1 MPTVRP
7 VFLLLL
13 FFSYSAHA
21 QIYDDYFGNG
31 HTIGVKVTSSSD
43 ELPDSSFYS
52 IDGSNII
59 PDLAGAARFLSN
71 ATLGT
76 DYEEIERVSQIGI
89 NPWIDEQMALPTD
102 SFYLDLYKKIYF
114 DIIEERHNVV
124 TSAIPID
131 SVRRQEI
138 LGFAFY
144 EKLFSKPDIL
154 RQRVAMALS
163 QIFVITRSANFI
175 LNRGFGISDYYD
187 LLYKDSFGNFRDLLE
202 DVTMHP
208 IMGVYLSHL
217 QNEKA
222 DTSAGVFPDENYA
235 REIMQLFTIGLLQ
248 LNMDGTVKL
257 DAHGKSTPTY
267 DIEDVQ
273 ELAKVFTGLSGGA
286 YDPESISSQI
296 GLPLIFNRSKNQF
309 DYTVPMAMYDEF
321 HEQGIKILT
330 TGDTIEAGQTGMQ
343 DISDVIDIL
352 FNHDNVAPFIAKRMI
367 QHLVKS
373 NPTPAYV
380 NRVALTFGDN
390 GSGERGDIGAV
401 VRAILID
408 PEAIDCNWIEEAAG
422 GKLIQP
428 LERFINLYLAFD
440 IQSPSNKFYFRDK
453 PLLDGRVEQ
462 SFLNAQSVFNFFTPF
477 YAETNFVAPEDL
489 VSPEFQIL
497 HSISSINYLNLI
509 ENSIKRKPFNN
520 FTAVNPLIGNSVVNT
535 DDEPFLDFSDEL
547 ALYESAGGIQ
557 ALLDRL
563 DILLCRG
570 QLSQSTKDII
580 ANTITQY
587 ESNIGSY
594 TSKRAVEDA
603 LYFVMA
609 SPDYIIQK

>member
-1 MPTVRP
+1 MPTARAIVI
-7 VFLLLL
+7 LLICC
-13 FFSYSAHA
+13 SYYSVQA

-43 ELPDSSFYS
+43 QPPDSSFHS

-59 PDLAGAARFLSN
+59 PDLIGAARFLSN
-71 ATLGT
+71 ATMGT
-76 DYEEIERVSQIGI
+76 DYQEIERVSQIGI
-89 NPWIDEQMALPTD
+89 NAWIDEQMALPTD
-102 SFYLDLYKKIYF
+102 SYLDLYKEIYF
-114 DIIEERHNVV
+114 DIIDERHQVV
-124 TSAIPID
+124 TSGIPID

-144 EKLFSKPDIL
+144 ERLFTEPDIL

-163 QIFVITRSANFI
+163 QIFVITRSASFI

-187 LLYKDSFGNFRDLLE
+187 LLYNGAFGNFRDLLE
-202 DVTMHP
+202 GVTLHP

-222 DTSAGVFPDENYA
+222 DPVAGVFPDENYA

-257 DAHGKSTPTY
+257 DAHGNATPTY

-286 YDPESISSQI
+286 YDPQSISTQL
-296 GLPLIFNRSKNQF
+296 GLPLIFNRPRNQYDF
-309 DYTVPMAMYDEF
+309 TVPMAMYEEF
-321 HEQGIKILT
+321 HEQGTKVLIN
-330 TGDTIEAGQTGMQ
+330 GDTIAAGQPGMQ
-343 DISDVIDIL
+343 DISEVLDML

-380 NRVALTFGDN
+380 NRVAIAFEDN
-390 GSGERGDIGAV
+390 GLGVRGDMGAV
-401 VRAILID
+401 VRAILVD
-408 PEAIDCNWIEEAAG
+408 PEAIDCNWIEEEAG

-428 LERFINLYLAFD
+428 LERFMNLYLAFD
-440 IQSPSNKFYFRDK
+440 IQSPSGKFYFRDIQ
-453 PLLDGRVEQ
+453 LLDARVEQ

-477 YAETNFVAPEDL
+477 YAETNFVGPADL
-489 VSPEFQIL
+489 VSPEFEIL
-497 HSISSINYLNLI
+497 HSISSINYINLV
-509 ENSIKRKPFNN
+509 ENAIKRGPFRN
-520 FTAVNPLIGNSVVNT
+520 FTAINPLIGNSIANP
-535 DDEPFLDFSDEL
+535 DDAPFLDFTDEL
-547 ALYESAGGIQ
+547 ALYNSSGIE

-570 QLSQSTKDII
+570 QLSQQTKDII
-580 ANTITQY
+580 AATITQY
-587 ESNIGSY
+587 EDNLGSY
-594 TSKRAVEDA
+594 TSQDAVNDA

>member
-175 LNRGFGISDYYD
+175 LNRGFGISDYY
-187 LLYKDSFGNFRDLLE
+187 
-202 DVTMHP
+202 
-208 IMGVYLSHL
+208 
-217 QNEKA
+217 
-222 DTSAGVFPDENYA
+222 
-235 REIMQLFTIGLLQ
+235 
-248 LNMDGTVKL
+248 
-257 DAHGKSTPTY
+257 
-267 DIEDVQ
+267 
-273 ELAKVFTGLSGGA
+273 
-286 YDPESISSQI
+286 
-296 GLPLIFNRSKNQF
+296 
-309 DYTVPMAMYDEF
+309 
-321 HEQGIKILT
+321 
-330 TGDTIEAGQTGMQ
+330 
-343 DISDVIDIL
+343 
-352 FNHDNVAPFIAKRMI
+352 
-367 QHLVKS
+367 
-373 NPTPAYV
+373 
-380 NRVALTFGDN
+380 AL
-390 GSGERGDIGAV
+390 
-401 VRAILID
+401 
-408 PEAIDCNWIEEAAG
+408 
-422 GKLIQP
+422 
-428 LERFINLYLAFD
+428 
-440 IQSPSNKFYFRDK
+440 
-453 PLLDGRVEQ
+453 
-462 SFLNAQSVFNFFTPF
+462 
-477 YAETNFVAPEDL
+477 
-489 VSPEFQIL
+489 
-497 HSISSINYLNLI
+497 
-509 ENSIKRKPFNN
+509 
-520 FTAVNPLIGNSVVNT
+520 
-535 DDEPFLDFSDEL
+535 
-547 ALYESAGGIQ
+547 
-557 ALLDRL
+557 
-563 DILLCRG
+563 
-570 QLSQSTKDII
+570 
-580 ANTITQY
+580 
-587 ESNIGSY
+587 
-594 TSKRAVEDA
+594 
-603 LYFVMA
+603 
-609 SPDYIIQK
+609 

>member
-1 MPTVRP
+1 MPTVRTLT
-7 VFLLLL
+7 LLLL
-13 FFSYSAHA
+13 LISCALHA

-43 ELPDSSFYS
+43 ELPDTSFHS
-52 IDGSNII
+52 IDGGNII
-59 PDLAGAARFLSN
+59 PDLIGAARFLSN

-76 DYEEIERVSQIGI
+76 NYEEIERVSQIGI
-89 NPWIDEQMALPTD
+89 NAWIDEQMALPTD
-102 SFYLDLYKKIYF
+102 SYLDLYKEIYF
-114 DIIEERHNVV
+114 DIIAERHLV
-124 TSAIPID
+124 TSGIPID

-144 EKLFSKPDIL
+144 ERLFSKPDIL

-163 QIFVITRSANFI
+163 QIFVITRSASFI

-187 LLYKDSFGNFRDLLE
+187 VLYNGSFGNFRDLLE
-202 DVTMHP
+202 EVTLHP

-217 QNEKA
+217 QNERA
-222 DTSAGVFPDENYA
+222 DSLAGVYPDENYA

-248 LNMDGTVKL
+248 LNMDGTVML
-257 DAHGKSTPTY
+257 DAHGFTSPTY

-273 ELAKVFTGLSGGA
+273 ELARVFTGLSGGA
-286 YDPESISSQI
+286 YDSSSISFNL
-296 GLPLIFNRSKNQF
+296 GLPLIFNRSPNQF
-309 DYTVPMAMYDEF
+309 DYTVPMAMYEEF
-321 HEQGIKILT
+321 HDQGTKVLIS
-330 TGDTIEAGQTGMQ
+330 GDTIEAGQGGMQ
-343 DISDVIDIL
+343 DISDVLDML

-380 NRVALTFGDN
+380 KRAALAFEDN
-390 GSGERGDIGAV
+390 GLGVRGDIGAV

-408 PEAIDCNWIEEAAG
+408 PEAIDCNWIDDEVG

-428 LERFINLYLAFD
+428 LERFLNFFITFD
-440 IQSPSNKFYFRDK
+440 IQSPSGKFYFRDI
-453 PLLDGRVEQ
+453 PLLNERVEQ

-477 YAETNFVAPEDL
+477 YAETNFVSPLNL
-489 VSPEFQIL
+489 VSPEFEIL

-509 ENSIKRKPFNN
+509 ENAIKRKPFNN
-520 FTAVNPLIGNSVVNT
+520 FTAINPMIGNSIANP
-535 DDEPFLDFSDEL
+535 DDAPFLDLSDEL
-547 ALYESAGGIQ
+547 NLYESDGIL

-563 DILLCRG
+563 DLVLCRG
-570 QLSQSTKDII
+570 QLSQETKDII
-580 ANTITQY
+580 ANTINQY
-587 ESNIGSY
+587 ESNLGSY
-594 TSKRAVEDA
+594 TSENALQDA